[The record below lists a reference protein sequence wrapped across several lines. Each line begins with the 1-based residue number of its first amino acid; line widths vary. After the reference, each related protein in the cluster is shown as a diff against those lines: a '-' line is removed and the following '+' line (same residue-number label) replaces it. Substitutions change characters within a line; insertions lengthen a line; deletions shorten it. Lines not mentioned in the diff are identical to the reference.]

1 MPAIFPASTTQG
13 GQCMGAP
20 DVCITPVPA
29 VPSPVPTPIPYPN
42 TCMVMQATKTTENVK
57 FVGKEVVTQKSEI
70 SQSMGDEA
78 GTQGGVMSGVNM
90 DQVTYKMG
98 SSTVT
103 VEGQPCIHLTS
114 MSGHNG
120 MNANMPAGS
129 QIAPSQTKVI
139 IAP

>member
-20 DVCITPVPA
+20 DVCITPTPIG
-29 VPSPVPTPIPYPN
+29 TIPIPYPN

-57 FVGKEVVTQKSEI
+57 FVGKEVVILKSEI

-78 GTQGGVMSGVNM
+78 GTNGGVMSGSNM
-90 DQVTYKMG
+90 DMVTYKMG

-114 MSGHNG
+114 ISGHNG